1 MIGLWFE
8 LDFQYLVALTWFESQ
23 LLFFECRYVIF
34 KYIYYKIFWELFM
47 DLNKV
52 RTVDTDDDYTDDD
65 YTDDDF
71 DDDELMITLIDDD

>member
-1 MIGLWFE
+1 
-8 LDFQYLVALTWFESQ
+8 
-23 LLFFECRYVIF
+23 
-34 KYIYYKIFWELFM
+34 M

-65 YTDDDF
+65 YTDDAYTDDDF

>member
-1 MIGLWFE
+1 
-8 LDFQYLVALTWFESQ
+8 
-23 LLFFECRYVIF
+23 
-34 KYIYYKIFWELFM
+34 M

-52 RTVDTDDDYTDDD
+52 RTVDTDDD

>member
-1 MIGLWFE
+1 
-8 LDFQYLVALTWFESQ
+8 
-23 LLFFECRYVIF
+23 
-34 KYIYYKIFWELFM
+34 M

>member
-1 MIGLWFE
+1 
-8 LDFQYLVALTWFESQ
+8 
-23 LLFFECRYVIF
+23 
-34 KYIYYKIFWELFM
+34 M

-52 RTVDTDDDYTDDD
+52 RTVDTDDDYTDDDYTDDD